1 MTRRIYAA
9 NHSLGPPSPAVTSAL
24 ADAIAHWESEL
35 VLGWDHWLDLAVR
48 VGDRLGAA
56 CLGAGPGQVIV
67 GDSTSVN
74 LYKLASAALDAR
86 PDRRTIVVAPGEF
99 PTDRY
104 VLEGIAHAR
113 GLGLAT
119 EVDRSAALVC
129 RSLVDFR
136 TSTVADMAAST
147 AEAHA
152 AGAVMLW
159 DVSHAVGIMPV
170 DLDASRAELA
180 VGCTYKWL
188 SAGPGAPAFAY
199 VRRDLHELRQP
210 IWGWFGQ
217 RDQFAMAPS
226 YDPEPDIRRFQV
238 GTPPILMLAAV
249 DAAVG
254 VIEEIGIDAVRE
266 KSLGLTSQ
274 FIDAVALEVVTPRE
288 PLQRGGHAAV
298 RHPEAELV
306 QEKLR
311 AGGVIVDHRD
321 DLVRFGFPPLT
332 TTAADVSSAAE
343 ALLASA

>member
-9 NHSLGPPSPAVTSAL
+9 NHSLGPPSPAVTRAL

-56 CLGAGPGQVIV
+56 VLGAAPGQVIV

-74 LYKLASAALDAR
+74 LYKLANAALDAR
-86 PDRRTIVVAPGEF
+86 PDRRAIVVAPGEF

-104 VLEGIAHAR
+104 VLEGIARAR
-113 GLGLAT
+113 GLDLAT
-119 EVDRSAALVC
+119 KVDGSTALVC

-136 TSTVADMAAST
+136 TSTVADMVATT
-147 AEAHA
+147 AEAHD

-170 DLDASRAELA
+170 DLDASGAELA

-199 VRRDLHELRQP
+199 VRRGLHEQLRQP

-217 RDQFAMAPS
+217 RDQFAMGPA
-226 YDPEPDIRRFQV
+226 YDPEPDIRRFQA

-254 VIEEIGIDAVRE
+254 VIEGIGIDAVRAE
-266 KSLGLTSQ
+266 EHRPDG
-274 FIDAVALEVVTPRE
+274 AV
-288 PLQRGGHAAV
+288 H
-298 RHPEAELV
+298 
-306 QEKLR
+306 
-311 AGGVIVDHRD
+311 
-321 DLVRFGFPPLT
+321 
-332 TTAADVSSAAE
+332 
-343 ALLASA
+343 